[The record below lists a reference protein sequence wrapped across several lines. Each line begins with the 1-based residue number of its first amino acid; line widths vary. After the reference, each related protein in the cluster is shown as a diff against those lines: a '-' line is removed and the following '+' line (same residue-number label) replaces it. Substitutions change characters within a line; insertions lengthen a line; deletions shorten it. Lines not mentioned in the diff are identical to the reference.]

1 MVVELGDGV
10 MAASVVAGGMV
21 SAQLSLPLGMGEV
34 DGAIQRALRARRSLA
49 RHLFSKIFGGR
60 GTGLRFL
67 PGANPARSLDIAANI
82 DFHTKTPFSRFNNK
96 SAVPG
101 YFLSVLARGT
111 ANPVF
116 FDVLFSIPYF
126 LLIITMDF

>member
-1 MVVELGDGV
+1 VRVPNEDFFR
-10 MAASVVAGGMV
+10 AC
-21 SAQLSLPLGMGEV
+21 
-34 DGAIQRALRARRSLA
+34 IQRALRARRSLA